1 MRLLSKRGAKIHPF
15 EPQFSLQGASH
26 GKSASSVCSN
36 GVCEAT
42 DEADFLIGG
51 GAIGGTRYEA
61 LIFRLRRRR
70 QKNDQIST
78 TQTDNSGGDDR
89 GGDGGRGRCLIS
101 LRTVTVR
108 THVQKSRDMGIIGRD
123 GQKFRLQGEGGILPC
138 GSGGG
143 NPPLWSG
150 AHAQG
155 IGEQDPKPHTPPP
168 LGGDP

>member
-42 DEADFLIGG
+42 DEADFFIGG

-61 LIFRLRRRR
+61 LRFRSRRRR

-78 TQTDNSGGDDR
+78 NQTDNYGGDDR

-108 THVQKSRDMGIIGRD
+108 THVQKSGDMGIISRD
-123 GQKFRLQGEGGILPC
+123 GQEFLPWREGGVLPH

-143 NPPLWSG
+143 RPPTMVGRPRAG
-150 AHAQG
+150 AWRTVPQ
-155 IGEQDPKPHTPPP
+155 TPYATTPR
-168 LGGDP
+168 GDP